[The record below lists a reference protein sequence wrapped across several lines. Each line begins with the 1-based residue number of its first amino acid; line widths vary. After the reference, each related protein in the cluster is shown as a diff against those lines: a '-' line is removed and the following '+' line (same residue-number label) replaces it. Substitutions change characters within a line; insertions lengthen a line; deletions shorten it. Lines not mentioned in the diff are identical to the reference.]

1 MKLWEMSV
9 KINTLLATAA
19 AIVSLHSGDVIA
31 ASITDTVVV
40 DDTEWAQISLFT
52 NLSWNDVNA
61 VCPSGVCA
69 GGTLNGYAMSGW
81 TWANVSQANALL
93 NDFIG
98 SDLLGPG
105 PDSIAQVDSVWG
117 PAAFDAGFNPTEALP
132 VGEGTYRGIYAW
144 TSDIA
149 TTGCSDCGQNVFI
162 QDLPAGNPTV
172 DRMGSTGSVSFGN
185 SLSTLGAL
193 FFRSN
198 VSTVPSPGTFALVL
212 LGIAGLAFRC
222 RPTKSPSH
230 R

>member
-1 MKLWEMSV
+1 MKLWEISL
-9 KINTLLATAA
+9 KINTLLATATTVA
-19 AIVSLHSGDVIA
+19 CLHSGSALAVP
-31 ASITDTVVV
+31 ITDTIVV
-40 DDTEWAQISLFT
+40 DDKEWAQISLFT

-61 VCPSGVCA
+61 ICPSGICV
-69 GGTLNGYAMSGW
+69 GGTLNGYTMTGW
-81 TWANVSQANALL
+81 TWANVSQANSLL
-93 NDFIG
+93 NGFIG

-117 PAAFDAGFNPTEALP
+117 AAAFDAGLNPTESLP
-132 VGEGTYRGIYAW
+132 AGQSTYRGIYAW

-149 TTGCSDCGQNVFI
+149 SVGCSGCGQNIFV
-162 QDLPAGNPTV
+162 QDLPAGSLTA

-198 VSTVPSPGTFALVL
+198 VSTVPVPDTFALLL
-212 LGIAGLAFRC
+212 LGIFGLAFRS
-222 RPTKSPSH
+222 RPTKIPSD